1 MRKEGWEEQL
11 RELNDAAMA
20 FHAARGTA
28 KNIHGWLRTVRQ
40 LVGIPAAEAAERIGV
55 KQGEIFRAEYT
66 EGRGAIELQTL
77 RRAAEALGCELVY
90 GLVPKEG
97 TLAAWAAR
105 IESQREQRHAEGWA
119 RKLQK
124 AKDQRLEAARV
135 RWKAHEQERLATQ
148 WEKYWKRCGQIRSPA
163 ARKKIP
169 KPGQEVKFWK
179 REIRKALKRAMRKDG
194 CRVR

>member
-1 MRKEGWEEQL
+1 MRTAGWEEQL

-20 FHAARGTA
+20 FHVARETA

-40 LVGIPAAEAAERIGV
+40 VVGIPAAEAAERIGV

-77 RRAAEALGCELVY
+77 RRAAESLGCELVY

-97 TLAAWAAR
+97 TLAEMAAGIEAGRVQRQAELRAGKRQRAKERR
-105 IESQREQRHAEGWA
+105 I
-119 RKLQK
+119 
-124 AKDQRLEAARV
+124 EAARV
-135 RWKAHEQERLATQ
+135 RWKEHEQERLAAQ
-148 WEKYWKRCGQIRSPA
+148 WEKYWKRWGQTRSPA
-163 ARKKIP
+163 ARQRIP

-179 REIRKALKRAMRKDG
+179 HAIRKALVGGLRKEG
-194 CRVR
+194 MRVR

>member
-1 MRKEGWEEQL
+1 
-11 RELNDAAMA
+11 MA
-20 FHAARGTA
+20 FHAARATS

-97 TLAAWAAR
+97 TLAAWAAE
-105 IESQREQRHAEGWA
+105 IEAGREQRQADGWA

-124 AKDQRLEAARV
+124 AKERRIEAARE
-135 RWKAHEQERLATQ
+135 RWKAHEQERLAPL
-148 WEKYWKRCGQIRSPA
+148 WEKYWRRWERTPPIL
-163 ARKKIP
+163 RKDIP

-179 REIRKALKRAMRKDG
+179 HAIQKSLRKVLRKEG
-194 CRVR
+194 MRVR

>member
-20 FHAARGTA
+20 FHAARVTA

-55 KQGEIFRAEYT
+55 TKGEIFRAEYT
-66 EGRGAIELQTL
+66 EGRGVIELQTL

-97 TLAAWAAR
+97 TLAAWAAG
-105 IESQREQRHAEGWA
+105 IESQREQRQAEGWA

-135 RWKAHEQERLATQ
+135 RWKAHVKERLAAQ
-148 WEKYWKRCGQIRSPA
+148 WEAYWKRWNRSSPI
-163 ARKKIP
+163 ARHRIP
-169 KPGQEVKFWK
+169 KPG
-179 REIRKALKRAMRKDG
+179 
-194 CRVR
+194 

>member
-1 MRKEGWEEQL
+1 MRKQGWEEQL

-40 LVGIPAAEAAERIGV
+40 LVGIPAAEAAERIRV
-55 KQGEIFRAEYT
+55 TKGEIFRAEYT

-97 TLAAWAAR
+97 TLAAWAAG
-105 IESQREQRHAEGWA
+105 IESQREQRQAEGWA

-124 AKDQRLEAARV
+124 AKDQRLEAARL
-135 RWKAHEQERLATQ
+135 RWKAHEKERLAAQ
-148 WEKYWKRCGQIRSPA
+148 WLEYWKRWERSSPI
-163 ARKKIP
+163 ARQRIP

-179 REIRKALKRAMRKDG
+179 HAIRKALVKVMRKEG
-194 CRVR
+194 MRVR